1 MSKES
6 IDRRLKNL
14 EKGKKINSG
23 EVARKY
29 QKKSVKSRKKNAE
42 DRKNLR
48 LALENL
54 LENDTTLRSGETMS
68 GAAAI
73 SQQLFNQALKGNVK
87 AFETIRATVGQD
99 PVQKV
104 MVAEVDPEIIDEV
117 EKIVLESEN
126 EE

>member
-1 MSKES
+1 MP
-6 IDRRLKNL
+6 
-14 EKGKKINSG
+14 
-23 EVARKY
+23 
-29 QKKSVKSRKKNAE
+29 
-42 DRKNLR
+42 
-48 LALENL
+48 
-54 LENDTTLRSGETMS
+54 

-73 SQQLFNQALKGNVK
+73 SKMLFNQALRGNVK

>member
-6 IDRRLKNL
+6 MDRRLKNL
-14 EKGKKINSG
+14 EKGKKINSE

-29 QKKSVKSRKKNAE
+29 QKKSAKSRKKNAE

-54 LENDTTLRSGETMS
+54 LDEDMTLRSGETMP

-73 SQQLFNQALKGNVK
+73 SKMLFNQALRGNVK